1 MQQDDIIWGI
11 INGSFCSFK
20 VKTKTQKFCRNEY
33 SLTGLC
39 NRASCPLA
47 NSQYATIRE
56 EKGIS
61 YLYMKTVERSHF
73 PSKLWE
79 KVKLSRNYDKA
90 LDQINKNL
98 IYWPKFLK
106 HKCKQRFTKISQY
119 LTRIRKLSLSRQKT
133 LVPLQRKIERREKRK
148 EDKALIAAQI
158 DQSIEKELLERLKK
172 GTYGDIYNFPMTA
185 FDKVLDDEEVSESEA
200 EDERESESIRDN
212 GNIQLEN
219 ENEDDSD
226 EETREFVADF
236 DESDEEDQDLEELD
250 KRITKAENDEEDSE
264 GEVDSDYEDGE
275 SGTEGEIDMSG
286 DEAIND
292 EDDGDFGENTDDED
306 NSVRPEAKNQNG
318 KKASRSKDLK
328 AVRDKNKKLGK
339 RKPTR
344 IEYETESGTQKKK
357 QRIGNNGNKK
367 IRF

>member
-1 MQQDDIIWGI
+1 MQQDDVIWGI
-11 INGSFCSFK
+11 INGSFCSYK

-47 NSQYATIRE
+47 NSQYATVRE

-61 YLYMKTVERSHF
+61 YLYMKTIERSHF

-133 LVPLQRKIERREKRK
+133 LVPLQRKVERREKRK

-158 DQSIEKELLERLKK
+158 DQSIEKELLDRLKK

-185 FDKVLDDEEVSESEA
+185 FDKVLDDEEISESEA
-200 EDERESESIRDN
+200 EDESEFGKD

-219 ENEDDSD
+219 ENEDSD
-226 EETREFVADF
+226 DETREYVADF
-236 DESDEEDQDLEELD
+236 DESDEDNDLEDLD
-250 KRITKAENDEEDSE
+250 KRIAKREAEENDSE
-264 GEVDSDYEDGE
+264 GEIDSDYDEGEDSDNNENDGE
-275 SGTEGEIDMSG
+275 EGEIDMSG
-286 DEAIND
+286 DEGID
-292 EDDGDFGENTDDED
+292 DDDDDDDDLGEDTDDED
-306 NSVRPEAKNQNG
+306 NIVKPEAKNQNG
-318 KKASRSKDLK
+318 KKAKRAKDLK
-328 AVRDKNKKLGK
+328 AVRSNSKKNNK
-339 RKPTR
+339 RKPHTR
-344 IEYETESGTQKKK
+344 IEIETESNNHKKK
-357 QRIGNNGNKK
+357 TEK
-367 IRF
+367 

>member
-1 MQQDDIIWGI
+1 MQQDDVIWGI
-11 INGSFCSFK
+11 INGSFCSYK

-47 NSQYATIRE
+47 NSQYATVRE

-133 LVPLQRKIERREKRK
+133 LVPLQRKVERREKRK

-158 DQSIEKELLERLKK
+158 DQSIEKELLDRLKK

-185 FDKVLDDEEVSESEA
+185 FDKVLDDEEIDESEA
-200 EDERESESIRDN
+200 EDETESLAD
-212 GNIQLEN
+212 GNLQLEN
-219 ENEDDSD
+219 ENEDESED
-226 EETREFVADF
+226 ETREYVADF
-236 DESDEEDQDLEELD
+236 EESDDDLEDIE
-250 KRITKAENDEEDSE
+250 KRISKREKEEGDSE
-264 GEVDSDYEDGE
+264 GEIDSDYDEGE
-275 SGTEGEIDMSG
+275 ENSEENSNEGDEGEIDMSG
-286 DEAIND
+286 DEGIDDDDD
-292 EDDGDFGENTDDED
+292 EDDDLGDETDDED
-306 NSVRPEAKNQNG
+306 NSVQPAAKNQNG
-318 KKASRSKDLK
+318 KKSQ
-328 AVRDKNKKLGK
+328 
-339 RKPTR
+339 TC
-344 IEYETESGTQKKK
+344 
-357 QRIGNNGNKK
+357 
-367 IRF
+367 

>member
-1 MQQDDIIWGI
+1 MQQDDVIWGI
-11 INGSFCSFK
+11 INGSFCSYK

-90 LDQINKNL
+90 LNQINQNL

-106 HKCKQRFTKISQY
+106 HKCKQRFTKIAQY
-119 LTRIRKLSLSRQKT
+119 LTRIRKLSLSREKT
-133 LVPLQRKIERREKRK
+133 LVPLQRKVERREKRK

-158 DQSIEKELLERLKK
+158 DQSIEKELLDRLKK

-185 FDKVLDDEEVSESEA
+185 FDKVLDEEEISDEEEVEGEYESEKNGNMV
-200 EDERESESIRDN
+200 EDELEES
-212 GNIQLEN
+212 
-219 ENEDDSD
+219 DD
-226 EETREFVADF
+226 ETREFVADF
-236 DESDEEDQDLEELD
+236 DESDEEDDLEDLD
-250 KRITKAENDEEDSE
+250 KRISKREQEVADDS
-264 GEVDSDYEDGE
+264 
-275 SGTEGEIDMSG
+275 EGEIDMSG
-286 DEAIND
+286 DEEGEIDMSD
-292 EDDGDFGENTDDED
+292 EDGIDDDDDNDDDLGENTDDED
-306 NSVRPEAKNQNG
+306 NTVKPEAKNQNG
-318 KKASRSKDLK
+318 KKASRAKDLK
-328 AVRDKNKKLGK
+328 AVRNKKKLGK
-339 RKPTR
+339 RGHMS
-344 IEYETESGTQKKK
+344 IELETESASHKKK
-357 QRIGNNGNKK
+357 QKSNGFNNNKK

>member
-1 MQQDDIIWGI
+1 M
-11 INGSFCSFK
+11 
-20 VKTKTQKFCRNEY
+20 
-33 SLTGLC
+33 TGLC

-56 EKGIS
+56 EKGVS

-79 KVKLSRNYDKA
+79 KVKLSRNYEKA
-90 LDQINKNL
+90 LTQINQNL

-185 FDKVLDDEEVSESEA
+185 FDRVLDEEEISDEEEVEEESEA
-200 EDERESESIRDN
+200 IKSN
-212 GNIQLEN
+212 GNIVEDEL
-219 ENEDDSD
+219 EDDSD
-226 EETREFVADF
+226 NETREFVADF
-236 DESDEEDQDLEELD
+236 EESDDDDDLEELD
-250 KRITKAENDEEDSE
+250 KKISKAEQEEDDSE
-264 GEVDSDYEDGE
+264 GEVDSEFDE
-275 SGTEGEIDMSG
+275 EGDVEGSEAEIDMSG
-286 DEAIND
+286 DEGIMD
-292 EDDGDFGENTDDED
+292 DDDDDYLGEDTDDED
-306 NSVRPEAKNQNG
+306 SSVRPDAKNRNG
-318 KKASRSKDLK
+318 KKASRAKDLK
-328 AVRDKNKKLGK
+328 AVRSNAKKKQGK
-339 RKPTR
+339 RAHTR
-344 IEYETESGTQKKK
+344 IEYETES
-357 QRIGNNGNKK
+357 NSNKK
-367 IRF
+367 REKIGSKFNSNKKLRF

>member
-1 MQQDDIIWGI
+1 MQQDDVIWGI
-11 INGSFCSFK
+11 INGSFCSYK

-56 EKGIS
+56 EKGVS
-61 YLYMKTVERSHF
+61 FLYMKTVERSHF

-79 KVKLSRNYDKA
+79 KVKLSRNYEKA
-90 LDQINKNL
+90 LTQINQNL
-98 IYWPKFLK
+98 IYWPRFLK

-133 LVPLQRKIERREKRK
+133 LVPLQRKIERREQRK

-185 FDKVLDDEEVSESEA
+185 FDRVLEDEEVS
-200 EDERESESIRDN
+200 DEEETEFESESIKEN
-212 GNIQLEN
+212 GNIMEDELED
-219 ENEDDSD
+219 ESD

-236 DESDEEDQDLEELD
+236 EESDDDDDLEELD
-250 KRITKAENDEEDSE
+250 KKISKAEQDEEASE
-264 GEVDSDYEDGE
+264 GEIDGSE
-275 SGTEGEIDMSG
+275 VSEGEIDMSG
-286 DEAIND
+286 DEGIAEDSEED
-292 EDDGDFGENTDDED
+292 EDLGDNTDEED
-306 NSVRPEAKNQNG
+306 SSVRPEAKSQNG
-318 KKASRSKDLK
+318 KKAKRAKDLK
-328 AVRDKNKKLGK
+328 AVRSNANKKKQLGK
-339 RKPTR
+339 PGKRPHTR
-344 IEYETESGTQKKK
+344 IEYETESNVNKNKQKS
-357 QRIGNNGNKK
+357 NKK